1 MFQKHINVI
10 INNVLNRYLPVT
22 QSVKLGLESEP
33 RLSDFKIIK
42 QLGIGSFGR
51 VLLVQHN
58 KTKVQYALKVLD
70 KGKQMNEQDKE
81 NFLREVEI
89 MYKIHHP
96 NIVKLFGHFEDNE
109 NCYLLMEYVDKGELF
124 SYIPENGKS
133 KITTREVASIIRDVI
148 SAVYYI
154 HHMNPPIMHRDIKP
168 ENILITSNMKAKL
181 SDFGY
186 SAYINPGDI
195 RNSICGTPVYLAPEM
210 IKMTGHDEKVDIW
223 SIGVLLFELLTGDQA
238 WAGENVE
245 TVKYNIC
252 NLRISWPEDMNAF
265 AADLISKIL
274 KTNPEERISLR
285 DMLNH
290 SFFTQYFANPTSS
303 LITPDN
309 KKYKAFIISKDN
321 PLTWN
326 PFDTERNSQQQ
337 QLKLNPILTSSYMA
351 KTYNQNN
358 YNNLYEKYDNFQIGY
373 NQFQKSG
380 NISSSFNYYKR
391 DTNQKEEEKED
402 FAIVEKINSNENE
415 FSKNVE
421 NSVKWETTS
430 YNLNQIDPYI
440 INFNSQ
446 NNQVYLNNNYN
457 NKKNSIANVGFQSNN
472 IQHEKDFDFNN
483 NLLSSNDF
491 VEKQYGNQNEKE
503 SKRKKIEQQLYN
515 AFNNDDYQYDSITFE
530 QNSLEDFQECLF

>member
-373 NQFQKSG
+373 NQFQKPG

-440 INFNSQ
+440 INFNSL

-457 NKKNSIANVGFQSNN
+457 NKKNSITNVGFQSNN

-530 QNSLEDFQECLF
+530 QNSLEDFQEYLF

>member
-440 INFNSQ
+440 INFNSL

-457 NKKNSIANVGFQSNN
+457 NKKNSITNVGFQSNN

-530 QNSLEDFQECLF
+530 QNSLEDFQEYLF

>member
-265 AADLISKIL
+265 AADLISKIWI
-274 KTNPEERISLR
+274 TNPEERISLR

-440 INFNSQ
+440 INFNSL

-457 NKKNSIANVGFQSNN
+457 NKKNSITNVGFQSNN

-530 QNSLEDFQECLF
+530 QNSLEDFQEYLF

>member
-373 NQFQKSG
+373 NQFQKPG

-440 INFNSQ
+440 INFNSL

-457 NKKNSIANVGFQSNN
+457 NKTNSITNVGFQSNN

-530 QNSLEDFQECLF
+530 QNSLEDFQEYLF

>member
-373 NQFQKSG
+373 NQFQKPG

-440 INFNSQ
+440 INFNSL

-457 NKKNSIANVGFQSNN
+457 NKKNSITNVGFQSNN

>member
-133 KITTREVASIIRDVI
+133 KITTRQVASIIRDVI

-252 NLRISWPEDMNAF
+252 NLRISWPEDMNTF

-373 NQFQKSG
+373 NQFQKPG

-457 NKKNSIANVGFQSNN
+457 NKKNSITNVGFQSNN

-491 VEKQYGNQNEKE
+491 IEKQYGNQNEKE

-530 QNSLEDFQECLF
+530 QNNLEDYQEYLF

>member
-373 NQFQKSG
+373 NQFQKPG

-440 INFNSQ
+440 INFNSL

-530 QNSLEDFQECLF
+530 QNSLEDFQEYLF

>member
-373 NQFQKSG
+373 NQFQKPG

-440 INFNSQ
+440 INFNSL

-491 VEKQYGNQNEKE
+491 IEKQYGNQNEKE

-530 QNSLEDFQECLF
+530 QNSLEDFQEYLF

>member
-373 NQFQKSG
+373 NQFQKPG

-457 NKKNSIANVGFQSNN
+457 NKKNSITNVGFQSNN

-530 QNSLEDFQECLF
+530 QNSLEDFQEYLF

>member
-124 SYIPENGKS
+124 SYIQENGKS

-373 NQFQKSG
+373 NQFQKPG

-440 INFNSQ
+440 INFNSL

-457 NKKNSIANVGFQSNN
+457 NKKNSITNVGFQSNN

-530 QNSLEDFQECLF
+530 QNSLEDFQEYLF